1 MEVNHKDK
9 QIPDLNKLVVF
20 TKTFRLL
27 MLCFSNLLILYYN
40 GDFCSY
46 LK

>member
-9 QIPDLNKLVVF
+9 QIPDPNKLVVF

-27 MLCFSNLLILYYN
+27 MLCFSNLLILY
-40 GDFCSY
+40 
-46 LK
+46 